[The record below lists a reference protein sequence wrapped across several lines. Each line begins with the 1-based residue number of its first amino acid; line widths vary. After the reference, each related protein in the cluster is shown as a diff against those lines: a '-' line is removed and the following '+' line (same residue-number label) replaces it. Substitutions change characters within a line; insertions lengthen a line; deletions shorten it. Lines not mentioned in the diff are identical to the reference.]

1 MKPNILDNEFK
12 TKLNAREI
20 EPSQMAW
27 DRLDAM
33 LTVAEKPK
41 RSYNWMYIAASFLGF
56 ILIATVFLSQTKT
69 VTDKAKTN
77 MVFENKNLQVDK
89 KTNEIEKEV
98 VSNTG
103 AIVKNVGDSAS
114 KKSSGIGNILLS
126 KKISKQ
132 KSNVAQNTTQ
142 QQLNNQINQSNKQ
155 NQVVK
160 NTIINQENEQNP
172 ILKNIESSNSIVAEN
187 AKNAKVDELLANAT
201 AFKTVNPKIK
211 INPNDLLSQVD
222 GELELTFREKVI
234 QTVNRNF
241 KSVKVAIANRNK

>member
-1 MKPNILDNEFK
+1 MKMKPNILDNEFK

-33 LTVAEKPK
+33 ITVAEKPK

-56 ILIATVFLSQTKT
+56 ILIATVFLSQTET

-77 MVFENKNLQVDK
+77 MVFKNKNLQVDK

-103 AIVKNVGDSAS
+103 ANIKNVGDSAS
-114 KKSSGIGNILLS
+114 KKSNVIENAVNS
-126 KKISKQ
+126 KK
-132 KSNVAQNTTQ
+132 VAKLRPINNLQ
-142 QQLNNQINQSNKQ
+142 NNQNQI
-155 NQVVK
+155 VK

-187 AKNAKVDELLANAT
+187 TKNAKVDELLANAT
-201 AFKTVNPKIK
+201 SFKTVNSKIK

>member
-1 MKPNILDNEFK
+1 
-12 TKLNAREI
+12 
-20 EPSQMAW
+20 
-27 DRLDAM
+27 
-33 LTVAEKPK
+33 
-41 RSYNWMYIAASFLGF
+41 MYIAANFLGF
-56 ILIATVFLSQTKT
+56 ILIATVFLSQTET

-98 VSNTG
+98 VLNNDIIVNT
-103 AIVKNVGDSAS
+103 VGNSAS
-114 KKSSGIGNILLS
+114 KKS
-126 KKISKQ
+126 
-132 KSNVAQNTTQ
+132 NVIENAVNSEKVAKLRPINNLQNHQ
-142 QQLNNQINQSNKQ
+142 NQI
-155 NQVVK
+155 VK
-160 NTIINQENEQNP
+160 NTIINQKNEQNP

-187 AKNAKVDELLANAT
+187 VKNAKVDELLANAT
-201 AFKTVNPKIK
+201 ALKIVNSKIK